1 MHSNELD
8 FLLEYFIKR
17 EGKGVIEY
25 IHEVD
30 LFDSGL
36 LDSLDIIELADI
48 IEKHTGIRLDLT
60 DEITFKSIRRIDSIV
75 NFLRSR

>member
-1 MHSNELD
+1 MHSSELN

-17 EGKGVIEY
+17 EGKGVMEY

-36 LDSLDIIELADI
+36 LDSLDIIELASL
-48 IEKHTGIRLDLT
+48 IEKHKGIHLDLT
-60 DEITFKSIRRIDSIV
+60 DEITFSSLRRFDSIV
-75 NFLRSR
+75 EILRTV